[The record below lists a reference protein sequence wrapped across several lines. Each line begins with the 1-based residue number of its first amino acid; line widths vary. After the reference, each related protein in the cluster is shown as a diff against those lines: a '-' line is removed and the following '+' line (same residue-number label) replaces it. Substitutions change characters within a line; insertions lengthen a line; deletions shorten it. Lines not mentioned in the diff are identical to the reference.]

1 MRKIAIA
8 VLALAAILS
17 LGAGLR
23 YLLTTEFMP
32 YHAVVSGKSWVQLE
46 PGLQSIILGMLKIVG
61 GGFLACGVAL
71 LWLLIPIYRGEAWSR
86 WAALCVA
93 VAVWVPTQYITIV
106 LRSANSTAQTP
117 VVPTAVILC
126 LVLVGFTLSFFAGK
140 RASPDEAN
148 TLVNL
153 TS

>member
-1 MRKIAIA
+1 MRKIVIA

-17 LGAGLR
+17 LGADIR
-23 YLLTTEFMP
+23 YLLTAEFMP
-32 YHAVVSGKSWVQLE
+32 YHAVVSGKSWTQLE

-71 LWLLIPIYRGEAWSR
+71 LWLLLPIYRGEAWSR

-93 VAVWVPTQYITIV
+93 VAVWVPTLYVTIV

-126 LVLVGFTLSFFAGK
+126 LVLLGFTVSFFAGK
-140 RASPDEAN
+140 GASRARAN
-148 TLVNL
+148 E
-153 TS
+153 